1 MIRRARLV
9 AAVALALA
17 TAVASF
23 SLAEPP
29 KKGGGARRPKPT
41 TSAPDAASASVDAS
55 RADEPATASAD
66 AAATSTVSAAAASPE
81 GDGGVRASPLNPGPG
96 EMPSAA
102 NVDAGAIDYDR
113 LLSDIAALRTRVA
126 AVGESLFQSRMAV
139 TLRADGDRGR
149 IAKVTLLVDDGVVYT
164 SPQGFRGD
172 EATPVFSRALAPGR
186 HAVTVD
192 VEREDKEN
200 AAFRSAQR
208 SRFIV
213 EVPRDEQL
221 DVALRLEDDSSMGD
235 LPAKKKGEYDVRVR
249 MKATSSPIK
258 R

>member
-9 AAVALALA
+9 AAVALTLA

-29 KKGGGARRPKPT
+29 KKGGGSRRTKP
-41 TSAPDAASASVDAS
+41 SAAASDAAVAIVDAAKPEES
-55 RADEPATASAD
+55 ATASGD
-66 AAATSTVSAAAASPE
+66 AGSSATAMAPVAAE
-81 GDGGVRASPLNPGPG
+81 GDGGRASPLNPGPG
-96 EMPSAA
+96 EMPSSG
-102 NVDAGAIDYDR
+102 NVDAGAIDYER

-149 IAKVTLLVDDGVVYT
+149 VSKVTLLVDDGVVYT

-172 EATPVFSRALAPGR
+172 EPTPVFSRALAPGR

-200 AAFRSAQR
+200 AAFKSAQR